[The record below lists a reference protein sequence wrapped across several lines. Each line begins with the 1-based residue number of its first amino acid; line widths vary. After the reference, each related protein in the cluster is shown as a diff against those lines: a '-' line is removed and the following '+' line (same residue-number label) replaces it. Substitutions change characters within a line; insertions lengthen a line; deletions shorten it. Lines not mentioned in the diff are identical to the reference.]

1 MWITSLAKSNFFDF
15 LAAKFSKITDHYDH
29 DKNKGLFKLI
39 DPGIG
44 FEKSD
49 FLKINPMDLFK

>member
-1 MWITSLAKSNFFDF
+1 LPRALFFNF

-39 DPGIG
+39 DPGFG